1 MISSV
6 EITQFR
12 GIREGKLEDLTPLT
26 ILVGPN
32 GCGKSSVLDAL
43 LIAADPNSQQ
53 ALAQVQARH
62 PGVQQNQR
70 WFLWKGDKAQ
80 TATIT
85 IVADAGS
92 SRTMDISAPGPLV
105 CTVRPLAEISAA
117 GGVFG
122 RPAVPELVGV
132 SEIRL
137 VEPHVFQTQPALHRL
152 YSTAVE
158 RGRKDEAKE
167 MVTAVVPGTKDL
179 EILTEG
185 DLPIVHLVF
194 KDHSV
199 PIAFAGDGV
208 YSLVRLCF
216 ELACRREGVVLLEE
230 PETHQHPGAI
240 RQTVKAIL
248 AAVRREIQV
257 ILTTHSLE
265 LIDMLL
271 SEATDEDL
279 EMMSVQRLSLQE
291 GVLKS
296 RLMPGTEVAF
306 LRTEIENDLR

>member
-1 MISSV
+1 M
-6 EITQFR
+6 
-12 GIREGKLEDLTPLT
+12 
-26 ILVGPN
+26 
-32 GCGKSSVLDAL
+32 
-43 LIAADPNSQQ
+43 
-53 ALAQVQARH
+53 
-62 PGVQQNQR
+62 
-70 WFLWKGDKAQ
+70 
-80 TATIT
+80 
-85 IVADAGS
+85 
-92 SRTMDISAPGPLV
+92 
-105 CTVRPLAEISAA
+105 
-117 GGVFG
+117 
-122 RPAVPELVGV
+122 